1 VVKTF
6 PIARVTV
13 SFPFHL
19 ARAVVYIDAMFKFI
33 HAADIHLDSPL
44 RGLARYEGAPVD
56 ALRGATRQALM
67 NLVEL
72 ALEEEVD
79 FLLIAGDIYD
89 GDWKDHNTGLFFA
102 KQMARLREA
111 EIPVYLIAGNHD
123 AQSVMT
129 KSLRLPDN
137 VHAFP
142 TTRPDTVHLEALGV
156 AIHGQGFA
164 TKSVTK
170 DLTVNYPDA
179 VAGAWNIGLLHTSL
193 TGYEGHDTYAPCTVE
208 GLKHLGYDYWAL
220 GHIHQQECVHTPDPA
235 IWYPGCIQG
244 RHVRETDKKGCL
256 LVTVF
261 DGGAH
266 EVDFRE
272 LDVLRWVVLEMDASA
287 CTSVEEVIEV
297 FQDRLDAEI
306 ERNDDR
312 LLAARVVFTG
322 ECPAHGALVANATQL
337 ATEVRNTAN
346 ISGGDQV
353 WIEKVKVRT
362 RPPVAMPDG
371 AFEDGPLAQLNQVVA
386 NLQSDPD
393 VLKSVAEVLSP
404 LQSKLPRELTGDD
417 AVGVMDDPA
426 RLAGWLDEAESLVR
440 ATWLTLERGE

>member
-1 VVKTF
+1 
-6 PIARVTV
+6 
-13 SFPFHL
+13 
-19 ARAVVYIDAMFKFI
+19 MFKFI

-56 ALRGATRQALM
+56 ALRGATRQALI

-72 ALEEEVD
+72 ALEEAVD

-102 KQMARLREA
+102 RQMARLRDA
-111 EIPVYLIAGNHD
+111 GIPVYVIAGNHD

-137 VHAFP
+137 VHVFP
-142 TTRPDTVHLEALGV
+142 TNKPGTVQLEALGV

-170 DLTVNYPDA
+170 DLTAGYPDA

-193 TGYEGHDTYAPCTVE
+193 TGYDGHDNYAPCTVE

-244 RHVRETDKKGCL
+244 RHIRETDKKGCL

-272 LDVLRWVVLEMDASA
+272 LDVLRWAELDIDASH
-287 CTSVEEVIEV
+287 CTSLEAVIEA

-306 ERNDDR
+306 ERLDDR
-312 LLAARVVFTG
+312 LLATRVIFTG
-322 ECPAHGALVANATQL
+322 ESPAHGVLVANAPQL
-337 ATEVRNTAN
+337 ATEVRNAAN

-353 WIEKVKVRT
+353 WVEKVKVRT
-362 RPPVAMPDG
+362 RPPAAMPEG
-371 AFEDGPLAQLNQVVA
+371 AFEDGPLAQLSHVVA
-386 NLQSDPD
+386 DLKSDPATLETVAT
-393 VLKSVAEVLSP
+393 VLEP
-404 LQSKLPRELTGDD
+404 LQSKLPRELTGED
-417 AVGVMDDPA
+417 AVGALDDPE

-440 ATWLTLERGE
+440 AAWITLERGE